1 MNATWLMLNSGV
13 WEASQR
19 PPGQLPQLKFVVNGM
34 DDTWNY
40 NLMDLLRQANTGQ
53 TAPLADFLSCFAPLA
68 VANSDYSALLVLR
81 RFEAEPSQ
89 EKRRVLNC
97 RPSGPDFQPGI
108 TITTFADT
116 GGAQSNVYLPTD
128 FAYTGLR
135 LRGKEVDI
143 LRTHAPV
150 ITTNIT
156 ELRRKLDFWGTFA
169 EDDLRAA
176 FGRLR
181 NEHYAPRQPA
191 APASD
196 ELEIE
201 LPGVG
206 KLTYNPRYEWY
217 EGSLT
222 VDDQPVGLSLAYVAP
237 PQLAPRLA
245 RVEQQL
251 QTRFWEP
258 MLAAMTDEMLALKND
273 AWLDDEEDEQE
284 LSEEEFRQRITF
296 SDLVFYADGSAA
308 IYCDDDEMFF
318 GHTIEIQVN
327 KNGEFRAAQ
336 LVG

>member
-1 MNATWLMLNSGV
+1 
-13 WEASQR
+13 
-19 PPGQLPQLKFVVNGM
+19 M

-40 NLMDLLRQANTGQ
+40 NLMDLLRQANMGQ
-53 TAPLADFLSCFAPLA
+53 TNSLTDFLSRFAPLA
-68 VANSDYSALLVLR
+68 VTNVDYSALLVLR
-81 RFEAEPSQ
+81 RFDAAPSQ
-89 EKRRVLNC
+89 DKRRVLNC
-97 RPSGPDFQPGI
+97 QASGLDFQPGI

-128 FAYTGLR
+128 CTYSGLR

-143 LRTHAPV
+143 LRTDAPV
-150 ITTNIT
+150 IITNIT
-156 ELRRKLDFWGTFA
+156 ELHRKLNFWGTFA

-176 FGRLR
+176 FGRLC

-191 APASD
+191 APAPD

-201 LPGVG
+201 LPSVG
-206 KLTYNPRYEWY
+206 RLTYNPRYEWY

-222 VDDQPVGLSLAYVAP
+222 VDDQPVGLSIAYVAP
-237 PQLAPRLA
+237 PQFAPQLA

-258 MLAAMTDEMLALKND
+258 MLVAMTDKMLALKND
-273 AWLDDEEDEQE
+273 AWLDDDEDEQE
-284 LSEEEFRQRITF
+284 LSEEAFRQRITL
-296 SDLVFYADGSAA
+296 SDVVFYADGSAA

-327 KNGEFRAAQ
+327 KNGEFRTAQ